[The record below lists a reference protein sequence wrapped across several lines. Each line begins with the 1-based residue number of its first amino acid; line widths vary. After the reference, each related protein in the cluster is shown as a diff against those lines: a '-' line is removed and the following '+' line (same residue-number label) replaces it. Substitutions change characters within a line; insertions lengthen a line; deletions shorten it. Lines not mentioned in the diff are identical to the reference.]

1 MSNAAIAAPPMTKEI
16 RGGPVPFV
24 ASRYQVMLLQTLV
37 TIVLAYELLFSK
49 DTLLSR
55 EAQELVILG
64 LILLVAGLTALPERI
79 VGKGWFTGALALGDT
94 AITSAVIYLSG
105 NASSDLYLT
114 YFVIILIAAA
124 TRTLKQMFMLS
135 VVLYGAYGIVMYLD
149 SSVAVLSEGHLI
161 RIPLLLVMAIFYGAT
176 TETVRR
182 ISQEK
187 SHLVDY
193 ISELKRAEAEL
204 QKAKEA
210 AEVASRAKTEFLS
223 TMSHEIRTPL
233 NAIIGMADL
242 LWDTPLNPEQQE
254 YVRIFRRTGNTLL
267 SLIND
272 LLDLSKV
279 EAGHLELESTEF
291 DLKEVVDNV
300 AEMMSVRANE
310 KGLQMLAQVMP
321 DVPAH
326 LIGDPN
332 RLRQI
337 LVNLIGNAIKFTEK
351 GEVGLRIENDPQS
364 KLPGALKFSV
374 TDTGIGIPSDKVNAV
389 FEKFTQAD
397 SSVTRKYGGTG
408 LGLAICKQLVELMGG
423 RIWVRSTLGRGST
436 FQFTTRLGVQTGVKP
451 GASAPPISLVGIR
464 PLIVDDN
471 ETNRLIVK
479 QMLASWGA
487 EAAEAVGGQEALAEL
502 ARAKTAGAPYNLVLL
517 DYHMPGMDGFQV
529 AEKISQSPDLAGS
542 TVVML
547 SSDVQS
553 GDLIR
558 ARKLGVAGYL
568 VKPIRQTDL
577 IRTITTALKQSQAAP
592 QETPAASSSL
602 SSEPEKSLRLL
613 LVDDSA
619 DNRMLIQSYLKKT
632 PHHVDAAENGLD
644 AVEKYKAGEYDLVLL
659 DMQMPIM
666 DGYTAAKVIREWEK
680 EHGKTAAPIIALTAY
695 ALKEETQKSLD
706 AGCTAHLTKPI
717 KKAKLMETIAE
728 QVRHPEKA

>member
-1 MSNAAIAAPPMTKEI
+1 
-16 RGGPVPFV
+16 
-24 ASRYQVMLLQTLV
+24 MLLQTLV
-37 TIVLAYELLFSK
+37 TIVLSYELLFSK

-55 EAQELVILG
+55 DAQEFVILG

-79 VGKGWFTGALALGDT
+79 VGTGWFTGALALGDT
-94 AITSAVIYLSG
+94 CITSGIIWLSG

-124 TRTLKQMFMLS
+124 TRTLKQMFVLS
-135 VVLYGAYGIVMYLD
+135 VILYGAYGIVMYLD
-149 SSVAVLSEGHLI
+149 SSTAVLSEGHLI

-193 ISELKRAEAEL
+193 IGELKRAEAEL
-204 QKAKEA
+204 QRAKEH

-242 LWDTPLNPEQQE
+242 LWETPLNPEQQE

-291 DLKEVVDNV
+291 DLKEVVENV
-300 AEMMSVRANE
+300 SEIMSVRATE

-321 DVPAH
+321 DIPTQ

-337 LVNLIGNAIKFTEK
+337 LVNLVGNAIKFTEK
-351 GEVGLRIENDPQS
+351 GEVSLRVENDPQS
-364 KLPGALKFSV
+364 KAPAALKFSV
-374 TDTGIGIPSDKVNAV
+374 ADTGIGIPSDKLKAV

-436 FQFTTRLGVQTGVKP
+436 FQFTARFGIQVGVKP
-451 GASAPPISLVGIR
+451 ATGSSGVSLAGLR

-471 ETNRLIVK
+471 ETNRLILK

-487 EAAEAVGGQEALAEL
+487 AATETVGGPEALAEL
-502 ARAKTAGAPYNLVLL
+502 ARAKAAGTPYNLVLL

-529 AEKISQSPDLAGS
+529 AERISRSPDIAGS
-542 TVVML
+542 TIVML

-558 ARKLGVAGYL
+558 ARNLGVSGYL
-568 VKPIRQTDL
+568 VKPIRQSDL
-577 IRTITTALKQSQAAP
+577 ARTITASLKHTKAAAP
-592 QETPAASSSL
+592 ENPAPTASP
-602 SSEPEKSLRLL
+602 SEAARPLKLL

-619 DNRMLIQSYLKKT
+619 DNRMLILSYLKKT
-632 PHHVDAAENGLD
+632 PHAVDAAENGLE
-644 AVEKYKAGEYDLVLL
+644 AVEKYKAGNYDVVLM

-666 DGYTAAKVIREWEK
+666 DGYTAAKAIRQWEK
-680 EHGKTAAPIIALTAY
+680 DHGKIAAPIIALTAY

-706 AGCTAHLTKPI
+706 AGCTTHLTKPI
-717 KKAKLMETIAE
+717 KKAKLMDTIAE
-728 QVRHPEKA
+728 QAGRVQKA